1 MRYIKRILNSKNIEL
16 LLFGFLLFLF
26 LLELGIYL
34 DIRPENIGNL
44 KRRILGTKEIP
55 KVIFTIKKPS
65 TVISEKVQSSW
76 TIKNPGYN
84 FTVYED
90 NKVDDI
96 VKQHM
101 SKEIYEAFNSLPLK
115 ILKADYFR
123 YIQLY
128 LNGGI
133 YTDSDTICKQSID
146 LWNDNNQGI
155 EMIVGLENYR
165 PNKYYK
171 CNQQGFGRDVQ
182 FIQWTIASCKGH
194 PILLSVINK
203 IQKMTSI
210 MLKKQTWTYCDIM
223 NWTGPGIWSD
233 AVLEYLNV
241 RDKREL
247 NILSP
252 RLINGVYVL
261 PLTGFCSDYKG
272 HYIHYPG
279 KVLHLFSGSW
289 KKKNSL
295 IYTKE

>member
-1 MRYIKRILNSKNIEL
+1 MIPP
-16 LLFGFLLFLF
+16 
-26 LLELGIYL
+26 
-34 DIRPENIGNL
+34 DNIG
-44 KRRILGTKEIP
+44 
-55 KVIFTIKKPS
+55 
-65 TVISEKVQSSW
+65 SW

-133 YTDSDTICKQSID
+133 YTDPDTVCKQSID

-155 EMIVGLENYR
+155 EMIISIESYQ
-165 PNKYYK
+165 PDPEYK
-171 CNQQGFGRDVQ
+171 CNSVGASARDVQ
-182 FIQWTIASCKGH
+182 FSQWTIASSKGH

-203 IQKMTSI
+203 IKDLNSEMV
-210 MLKKQTWTYCDIM
+210 KKDQWTYCDIM
-223 NWTGPGIWSD
+223 NWTGPGVWTD

-241 RDKREL
+241 NDKREFDITTPKL
-247 NILSP
+247 FK
-252 RLINGVYVL
+252 GVYIL
-261 PLTGFCSDYKG
+261 PLTGFNFGYDDPNINYF
-272 HYIHYPG
+272 G
-279 KVLHLFSGSW
+279 KVLHQFSGSW
-289 KKKNSL
+289 KNEDSL
-295 IYTKE
+295 IFVRED